1 MFIPT
6 AVQYSIVWI
15 YHNLFVHDS
24 FGPFAFFFS
33 NETDLLWCIWE
44 WGGVFILLG
53 VCRASGIYG
62 LISFNSYGK
71 FSVINSSNIIPG
83 PFFTILISATQ
94 IIRMFLMLFS
104 ASGIILSPCASV
116 LICSG
121 LLITFLSNIYFR
133 YYIFSSWISSLF
145 FLWSIV
151 FYCKSPFGFLTLWTH
166 ESWPH

>member
-1 MFIPT
+1 MILLDP
-6 AVQYSIVWI
+6 
-15 YHNLFVHDS
+15 L
-24 FGPFAFFFS
+24 PFFFLMRQTYYDVFG
-33 NETDLLWCIWE
+33 N
-44 WGGVFILLG
+44 GGVVFILLW
-53 VCRASGIYG
+53 VCRASGIYS
-62 LISFNSYGK
+62 LISFNSCGK